1 MRRTAGG
8 GMCVLSGP
16 CPLGTCM
23 AHVGRCHSGRGV
35 PREECVQLAGGC
47 QVRSAVRL
55 RAAAFSVWDF
65 SGVLACV
72 GLTADFPTEQVGLFK

>member
-1 MRRTAGG
+1 
-8 GMCVLSGP
+8 MCVLSGP

-23 AHVGRCHSGRGV
+23 AHAGRCCSGRGV
-35 PREECVQLAGGC
+35 PREERMQPACGC

-55 RAAAFSVWDF
+55 TAAVFSVWDF

-72 GLTADFPTEQVGLFK
+72 GRTADLPTEQVGLFK